1 MKKRLTIL
9 TALLLVMLQGA
20 WAESWSGKGTEQEP
34 YLIENTQHWQSLKQQ
49 VEAGNAFSGVVFR
62 LTNDIDT
69 QGNMVGNDQDKPFS
83 GTFDGDG
90 HMLTFN
96 VKVDQAGDSRLAP
109 FFCAKG
115 AAFRHISVSGE
126 INASTQYAA
135 GLVSKVFGPETTT
148 IYDCKTTVEIWGNT
162 VTNAAHGGLVGAVV
176 SGGLE
181 MDRCVFSGMINGNNS
196 AGMVGWSNV
205 DITIRNS
212 MVDPSE
218 AIRINGGATFA
229 RMAGGAKLNLTD
241 CYTTQ
246 VIETSLS
253 NQQGTVVFSRIHV
266 PTGCTYKILDEP
278 FVRFNGVDY
287 WTSGTWVELSAPD
300 DMAFDHWY
308 DPFAKDAL
316 YISDPWTKNGR
327 HQLRDIH
334 YTPVIQIATS
344 MPEAKTQHTIQG
356 VKYRYLS
363 SRDYKLYLSDELCR
377 QKGWSFDD
385 KEYLVGYDK
394 DGDKLYISAAVGYEG
409 DINKNME
416 GAWIWNTDFTG
427 TILTNDCVG
436 AWTDRTH
443 LAVIAPRAF
452 KGCTDLRKVTFQS
465 DDGSDIYKAVHGPDF
480 IIGREAFADCPNLTE
495 FIMMYYNRTGT
506 DKWDVMAPTT
516 AIEVAED
523 AFRGSPNCRILVDPT
538 VYQDYLTSKTWEAQQ
553 NRISLYMKAE
563 EDMSVNGAKYSYM
576 RDSKGNAI
584 KNDAAGHEAMMNTLR
599 YWTADYQ
606 DFVGGSL
613 LAQQDKKNIWYAQ
626 IVGADADYLNKNDGV
641 MRIYNDP
648 GSYYNYKTVAI
659 GENAFSGCE
668 ALKAIEFWQT
678 NGRSENSLSD
688 LKMVIRNGALKGCKN
703 LKELRMFYYVQDGD
717 DHWETLGPQDV
728 IPGDNIFGIPSM
740 EELEAM
746 TEEQRQDFLH
756 PIPEGF
762 KILVSPSRMM
772 EFMLDPNWSNYL
784 DYIEPVEFDP
794 TNKKEDF
801 TMSKQPGITYGY
813 MTNPGGVLETSQTVS
828 QDVSWWTAVRIAYEV
843 AKEILTY
850 GMTTYTEPVVEGA
863 ENNVLTNAEI
873 VALKELTSQFTN
885 DTETESIFE
894 LVEKSPLRT
903 KLQQLIEQQLTYRE
917 VDHVWETCFDGFTTW
932 GLINEEGVWIGNL
945 ASFEKIIS
953 KLGELGPHNFK
964 LTLKRV
970 IKNVLKHN
978 VYVPSHLLEKILTK
992 GGATALSFA
1001 SSHTAGYMASKH
1013 WGSGSYNYEVMKK
1026 GMRENILSNIHQ
1038 VGIVGGGYVY
1048 TVPTKN
1054 LAYHTYIKEVK
1065 DDVTR
1070 AVIYAGTD
1078 KGQGG
1083 NANTVTT
1090 TFAKKAFRDKK
1101 NLTHVSFFENN
1112 VSTNEAVP
1120 MVLAIPDSAFVGCD
1134 NLTELRLLLET
1145 DGHGTQAMG
1154 PESFILGGDSIF
1166 AGLSPEKFHIVID
1179 PSRKQDFL
1187 DNESWKPL
1195 EKYFV
1200 YEAAEPNTEEN
1211 HYGGKYAYAYENG
1224 SVQKVNKV
1232 LGHKIEHTV
1241 VTGPTTKSGEYLLSK
1256 HQGALKLCND
1266 IGVYNNYQ
1274 LDAVKAG
1281 AFKGCDDL
1289 RVVYFTDLYG
1299 SGAFGDSY
1307 TGLDVTLEDSCFAH
1321 TKNLADLD
1329 LLYLVTDGDNHI
1341 DLITPQQLKLGKGV
1355 FEGSAAR
1362 RKMMPQQVAWFEAD
1376 TTWNKLRDRFMPCV
1390 IKPGDE
1396 GVKKAL
1402 KKMAYKDM
1410 AATGYDTELWT
1421 DYIDLARIGGV
1432 GFSWLDGKFTEYKD
1446 DILSFADFKYF
1457 ESVGLD
1463 YVGSKWFKDCAKMSN
1478 IMLPATI
1485 KRIEGAAFEGCAKL
1499 TDIELPA
1506 GIEFISGRSF
1516 MGCSLLRSIVVRG
1529 EQPAK
1534 IESDAFPYNDGMKI
1548 YVPAAKVD
1556 DYKRAWADYAQYIVA
1571 DNGDHTKKVVS
1582 LSKSGTLAQ
1591 ELGLYWEWSYS
1602 GLIAGDEPRYLHG
1615 NYSRYDSLT
1624 VSGPLNDLDLATL
1637 RYLAGADSYSRG
1649 GGAATDGRLRFLNL
1663 YGASIVKD
1671 SESKAHYVNHSSGMD
1686 VDWRDIKADNV
1697 LPRYLFSNCTALES
1711 VVLPRSINS
1720 MDGFIFEGC
1729 SALKRVCVTGSLENY
1744 NVADRDYFLKGILG
1758 SPLEEL
1764 VLYTDKPAVSTNGD
1778 PWGQAIGI
1786 VFTKQSQYADY
1797 QNQPYLTRQAQN
1809 IVAPFKEDAVMDLM
1823 FQKGLF
1829 FPGEYLQR
1837 ENVEGLFN
1845 YDTSLRDFNDFARFA
1860 NVKELDQTF
1869 FDAWINSVTLPTSIE
1884 KIGTN
1889 AFVGC
1894 NWLSTIRINCD
1905 SVPELGNDAFRNLP
1919 ADFRILV
1926 PKTLCK
1932 LYRTKWPQ
1940 YADHINPDNTLNSG
1954 DDIITV
1960 ELTEPNTLA
1969 AKLGLTVTTD
1979 SKSSVWAHDY
1989 QYVTGIRG
1997 DYSNVHR
2004 LKVVGPISGQDLS
2017 VLRYLAGFCAWA
2029 NTRNYAG
2036 PLEYIDLYD
2045 AQLKA
2050 SDFAVASDMFWKT
2063 TRVVKVD
2070 DDDVLPAYSFL
2081 QAYNLKTLILPRTC
2095 KEVRSRAL
2103 QQCEALEVL
2112 VVGDKTTDFNWSA
2125 LDDDAMLSRMY
2136 LLCEKKP
2143 EIDMDSWAWRNLCNN
2158 YHPTFDAFY
2167 VRPSLFQEYL
2177 KDDAYTGMTWQRTN
2191 NISKGE
2197 FADDESF
2204 CAFAAHAA
2212 ATRDDLLGVDNVEG
2226 WFKGH
2231 ATISDLT
2238 PLKYT
2243 AIDSLSRATLA
2254 PLTQLETIALPEWLT
2269 AIEDGAFTAAANL
2282 RYVDMLACDT
2292 TMVIDRMKNGGLKR
2306 MGINT
2311 DQTLVYVPQQYGAT
2325 DETNVV
2331 WGREGSLQANTY
2343 RLVDGLDYN
2352 VPYTF
2357 QTQHVRN
2364 SRKIAKSD
2372 KPYTL
2377 CLPYQMSVAG
2387 GARLYAL
2394 IDRSGATLT
2403 FSETDGQ
2410 GEAMKPYL
2418 LLAGQ
2423 DGIML
2428 DSDQPQTI
2436 QASAGM
2442 HGEDAYVAG
2451 YVMRGTLKAIDNKT
2465 AADMGAQILQSD
2477 GKWHPVYSQTDD
2489 EKKAVIMPYR
2499 AYLLPSTHGAGTRM
2513 MSIKLINNDGTTA
2526 IYSLDADT
2534 GDAEGEGWYTTDGR
2548 RLPAQPARHGVYIH
2562 QGRKVVK

>member
-9 TALLLVMLQGA
+9 TALLLVMLQSA
-20 WAESWSGKGTEQEP
+20 WAESWSGKGTEQKP

-246 VIETSLS
+246 VIETSVS
-253 NQQGTVVFSRIHV
+253 NQQGTVVFSRIYV

-300 DMAFDHWY
+300 DMAFDHWC
-308 DPFAKDAL
+308 DPYAKDAL

-344 MPEAKTQHTIQG
+344 MPEARTMHTIQG

-377 QKGWSFDD
+377 QKGWSLDN

-416 GAWIWNTDFTG
+416 GDWIWNTAFTG
-427 TILTNDCVG
+427 TILTNDCVS
-436 AWTDRTH
+436 ASRDRTH

-452 KGCTDLRKVTFQS
+452 KGCTDLKKVTFQS
-465 DDGSDIYKAVHGPDF
+465 DNGSDIYKAVHGPDF
-480 IIGREAFADCPNLTE
+480 IIGEEAFADCPNLTE
-495 FIMMYYNRTGT
+495 FVMMYYNRTGT

-516 AIEVAED
+516 AIEVADD
-523 AFRGSPNCRILVDPT
+523 AFSGSPNCRIMVDPT
-538 VYQDYLTSKTWEAQQ
+538 VYQDYLSSTTWQAQQ
-553 NRISLYMKAE
+553 NRIGIYMKAE

-626 IVGADADYLNKNDGV
+626 IVGADTDYLNKNNGV

-688 LKMVIRNGALKGCKN
+688 MKIVIRNGALKGCKN
-703 LKELRMFYYVQDGD
+703 LRELRLFYYVQDGD
-717 DHWETLGPQDV
+717 DHWEALGPQDV
-728 IPGDNIFGIPSM
+728 IPGNNIFGVLS
-740 EELEAM
+740 EEERIGM
-746 TEEQRQDFLH
+746 TEEENASAEAL
-756 PIPEGF
+756 IPTEDL
-762 KILVSPSRMM
+762 KILVSTSRYQ
-772 EFMLDPNWSNYL
+772 EFMNDLNWEPYL
-784 DYIEPVEFDP
+784 KYIEPVEFDP
-794 TNKKEDF
+794 TNSRKDF
-801 TMSKQPGITYGY
+801 TLGDQKGITYGY
-813 MTNPGGVLETSQTVS
+813 VTNPGGILVSSQTVS
-828 QDVSWWTAVRIAYEV
+828 QDVSWWTAPRIAIELALDILSMGSASGSAAELSSYGAFTASEYMAIKKAIANEWGYKRKVIDFLKQVFPYLYKLPFKSDRLKYTAERLLPKLIQEGIVNQKGKWLIKTEAEMV
-843 AKEILTY
+843 AKLSGSMAANDLGVSVKVFVNNYIQHL
-850 GMTTYTEPVVEGA
+850 A
-863 ENNVLTNAEI
+863 ETGTKSLAKK
-873 VALKELTSQFTN
+873 ALIYSL
-885 DTETESIFE
+885 
-894 LVEKSPLRT
+894 
-903 KLQQLIEQQLTYRE
+903 
-917 VDHVWETCFDGFTTW
+917 
-932 GLINEEGVWIGNL
+932 
-945 ASFEKIIS
+945 
-953 KLGELGPHNFK
+953 
-964 LTLKRV
+964 
-970 IKNVLKHN
+970 
-978 VYVPSHLLEKILTK
+978 
-992 GGATALSFA
+992 GGAACASTTTASYLA
-1001 SSHTAGYMASKH
+1001 AKQ
-1013 WGSGSYNYEVMKK
+1013 WGGTGAYNGDQLLK
-1026 GMRENILSNIHQ
+1026 GMRANILSNMHQ
-1038 VGIVGGGYVY
+1038 AGLVGGAYVI
-1048 TVPTKN
+1048 TTPVKN
-1054 LAYHTYIKEVK
+1054 IAYHTYIKEVK
-1065 DDVTR
+1065 DDVTH

-1078 KGQGG
+1078 KGQGH

-1101 NLTHVSFFENN
+1101 NLQKVSFYENN

-1120 MVLAIPDSAFVGCD
+1120 MLLTIPDSAFVGCD
-1134 NLTELRLLLET
+1134 NLTELNLLLDT
-1145 DGHGTQAMG
+1145 KSNGQQPLG
-1154 PESFILGGDSIF
+1154 PEAFILGGDSIF

-1187 DNESWKPL
+1187 ANESWKPL

-1200 YEAAEPNTEEN
+1200 YKPAKEKVAYDE
-1211 HYGGKYAYAYENG
+1211 YGGQYAYVYERG
-1224 SVQKVNKV
+1224 TVQKVSKSQ
-1232 LGHKIEHTV
+1232 GHKIEHMKV
-1241 VTGPTTKSGEYLLSK
+1241 IGATTDESEYLLSK

-1266 IGVYNNYQ
+1266 IGVYNNFQ
-1274 LDAVKAG
+1274 LDAVRKN
-1281 AFKGCDDL
+1281 AFKGNQDL
-1289 RVVYFTDLYG
+1289 RVVYFTDLKG
-1299 SGAFGDSY
+1299 TGAYGDSY
-1307 TGLDVTLEDSCFAH
+1307 TGFEMTLEDSCFAD
-1321 TKNLADLD
+1321 TKNLADID
-1329 LLYLVTDGDNHI
+1329 MLYLVTDGDNHI

-1355 FEGSAAR
+1355 FDGSTAR
-1362 RKMMPQQVAWFEAD
+1362 IKMMPQQVAWFEAD
-1376 TTWNKLRDRFMPCV
+1376 TTWNKYRDRFMPCV
-1390 IKPGDE
+1390 VKVGDE
-1396 GVKKAL
+1396 GIKKAL
-1402 KKMAYKDM
+1402 KQMAYKDM

-1421 DYIDLARIGGV
+1421 DYIDFARIAGA
-1432 GFSWLDGKFTEYKD
+1432 GFSWLDGKFTDQKD
-1446 DILSFADFKYF
+1446 NILSFADFKHF

-1463 YVGSKWFKDCAKMSN
+1463 YVGKEWFKDCAKLSN
-1478 IMLPATI
+1478 ILLPSTI
-1485 KRIEGAAFEGCAKL
+1485 KRIGASAFQYCSSLEE
-1499 TDIELPA
+1499 IEIPA
-1506 GIEFISGRSF
+1506 GVEEIES
-1516 MGCSLLRSIVVRG
+1516 MALAGCNKLNHIVVRG
-1529 EQPAK
+1529 ETPAK
-1534 IESDAFPYNDGMKI
+1534 IGSLAFEHNSLLKI
-1548 YVPAAKVD
+1548 YVPTAKVNA
-1556 DYKRAWADYAQYIVA
+1556 YKQAWPAYADYIVGMDQY
-1571 DNGDHTKKVVS
+1571 DTKKTIE
-1582 LSKSGTLAQ
+1582 LTQAGTLA
-1591 ELGLYWEWSYS
+1591 EKLGLSIEWSYT
-1602 GLIAGDEPRYLHG
+1602 GVIAGDEPRYLHG
-1615 NYSRYDSLT
+1615 NYSKYDSLT
-1624 VSGPLNDLDLATL
+1624 ISGPLNNVDLAVI
-1637 RYLAGADSYSRG
+1637 RYLAGSDSYNNNG
-1649 GGAATDGRLRFLNL
+1649 GNPTDGKLRYLNL
-1663 YGASIVKD
+1663 LNARIKKD
-1671 SESKAHYVNHSSGMD
+1671 DNDKAHYANLGGTFSSA
-1686 VDWRDIKADNV
+1686 WADIKEDDV
-1697 LPRYLFSNCTALES
+1697 LPDYLFSHCGALQTAI
-1711 VVLPRSINS
+1711 LPQTVKKY
-1720 MDGFIFEGC
+1720 GTGIFFQC
-1729 SALKRVCVTGSLENY
+1729 SALKRVAMTGSIEQYEKAGYMNGMISY
-1744 NVADRDYFLKGILG
+1744 
-1758 SPLEEL
+1758 PLEEL
-1764 VLYTDKPAVSTNGD
+1764 SMMTDTPAKSECGD
-1778 PWGQAIGI
+1778 AWMQP
-1786 VFTKQSQYADY
+1786 VENVYVKKSQMGDY
-1797 QNQPYLTRQAQN
+1797 ISQPYLTVQAQSLL
-1809 IVAPFKEDAVMDLM
+1809 APFADDAVIDAMTK
-1823 FQKGLF
+1823 KGHF
-1829 FPGEYLQR
+1829 FPGEYL
-1837 ENVEGLFN
+1837 EWNNVENLFN
-1845 YDTSLRDFNDFARFA
+1845 DNKQITSFNDFRLFT
-1860 NVKELDQTF
+1860 NVKELHETF
-1869 FDAWINSVTLPTSIE
+1869 RGASNLRSITLPDSLKSI
-1884 KIGTN
+1884 GPG
-1889 AFVGC
+1889 AFAAC
-1894 NWLSTIRINCD
+1894 ESLDTICIQCD
-1905 SVPELGNDAFRNLP
+1905 SVPQLAQDAFAGL
-1919 ADFRILV
+1919 AKDFKILV
-1926 PKTLCK
+1926 PKQLCK
-1932 LYRTKWPQ
+1932 LYRTKWAQ
-1940 YADHINPDNTLNSG
+1940 YADHINPDNSYYAMG
-1954 DDIITV
+1954 DTV
-1960 ELTEPNTLA
+1960 KVVYTKEMNTLA
-1969 AKLGLTVTTD
+1969 KELGLTVTYDTRH
-1979 SKSSVWAHDY
+1979 KGANNGKKITFINSV
-1989 QYVTGIRG
+1989 RG
-1997 DYSNVHR
+1997 DYSNVR
-2004 LKVVGPISGQDLS
+2004 KLKVVGPISGADLS
-2017 VLRYLAGFCAWA
+2017 LLRYMAGFCPWA
-2029 NTRNYAG
+2029 NTRNAQG
-2036 PLEYIDLYD
+2036 QLEYIDLYD
-2045 AQLKA
+2045 AELKA
-2050 SDFAVASDMFWKT
+2050 SEYEAAPDMFWQLWHKADESYV
-2063 TRVVKVD
+2063 RYD
-2070 DDDVLPAYSFL
+2070 NVLPYYAFL
-2081 QAYNLKTLILPRTC
+2081 QAYSLKTLILPRTLT
-2095 KEVRSRAL
+2095 KVESRAM
-2103 QQCEALEVL
+2103 QECENLETL
-2112 VVGDKTTDFNWSA
+2112 VIGDDMTDFNWSSLDDCASMTRLYILAKQKPA
-2125 LDDDAMLSRMY
+2125 LD
-2136 LLCEKKP
+2136 
-2143 EIDMDSWAWRNLCNN
+2143 MDNWLWRNLCNN

-2167 VRPSLFQEYL
+2167 VRPSLYQEYL
-2177 KDDAYTGMTWQRTN
+2177 KDDAYAGMTWQRTN
-2191 NISKGE
+2191 NISKGA
-2197 FADDESF
+2197 FDDDESF
-2204 CAFAAHAA
+2204 TAFAAHAA
-2212 ATRDDLLGVDNVEG
+2212 ATSDDLAQVNSVEG
-2226 WFKGH
+2226 WFDKHGN
-2231 ATISDLT
+2231 IRDLT

-2243 AIDSLSRATLA
+2243 AIDSLSKVTVA
-2254 PLTQLETIALPEWLT
+2254 PLTQMEAIALPKSLAAVEEGT
-2269 AIEDGAFTAAANL
+2269 FAAANNL
-2282 RYVDMLACDT
+2282 RYVDMLLCDST
-2292 TMVIDRMKNGGLKR
+2292 VMIDRMKNGGLKR

-2311 DQTLVYVPQQYGAT
+2311 DQTLVYVPQQYGET
-2325 DETNVV
+2325 DEVNVI
-2331 WGREGSLQANTY
+2331 WGKVGSLQANTY

-2418 LLAGQ
+2418 LLADQ
-2423 DGIML
+2423 NGIML

-2436 QASAGM
+2436 QASVGV

-2465 AADMGAQILQSD
+2465 AADMGAHILQSD
-2477 GKWHPVYSQTDD
+2477 GQWHPVYSQTDD

-2548 RLPAQPARHGVYIH
+2548 RLPAEPARHGVYIH
-2562 QGRKVVK
+2562 QGHKVVK

>member
-246 VIETSLS
+246 VIETSVS
-253 NQQGTVVFSRIHV
+253 NQQGTVVFSRIYV

-344 MPEAKTQHTIQG
+344 MPEARTMHTIQG

-377 QKGWSFDD
+377 QKGWTLDN

-394 DGDKLYISAAVGYEG
+394 DGDKLYITAAVGYEG
-409 DINKNME
+409 DINKNMN
-416 GAWIWNTDFTG
+416 GAWIWNTAFTG

-452 KGCTDLRKVTFQS
+452 KGCTDLKKVTFQS

-538 VYQDYLTSKTWEAQQ
+538 VYQDYLNSSLWTAQQ
-553 NRISLYMKAE
+553 NMMGLYMKAG

-613 LAQQDKKNIWYAQ
+613 LAQQDQKNIWYAQ

-688 LKMVIRNGALKGCKN
+688 MKMVIRNGALKGCKN
-703 LKELRMFYYVQDGD
+703 LKELRLFYYVQDGD

-728 IPGDNIFGIPSM
+728 IPGDNIFGRPKGAEAEGMSE
-740 EELEAM
+740 EELDKAW
-746 TEEQRQDFLH
+746 RAAV
-756 PIPEGF
+756 PEGF
-762 KILVSPSRMM
+762 KILVSPDRMT
-772 EFMLDPNWSNYL
+772 EFMLDPNWSHYAS
-784 DYIEPVEFDP
+784 YIEAVDYNP
-794 TNKKEDF
+794 TNAKDDF
-801 TMSKQPGITYGY
+801 TIGDQKGITYGY
-813 MTNPGGVLETSQTVS
+813 ITGAGGILETSQTVS
-828 QDVSWWTAVRIAYEV
+828 QDVSWWTGLRIAYEV
-843 AKEILTY
+843 IT
-850 GMTTYTEPVVEGA
+850 EGA
-863 ENNVLTNAEI
+863 KAAYNYTLYQKIANLMENGGLDGAELRELLKKLCNTGFAIPKSYSVQGHEFAEIFHYLYEPGLIDASGKWIASSNTVAKAVLTLRLKSLLRVDMPVILRQVARRHLAEI
-873 VALKELTSQFTN
+873 PLNMAARTSALTAVITDAVTSAKQWGVGTYN
-885 DTETESIFE
+885 GDQ
-894 LVEKSPLRT
+894 
-903 KLQQLIEQQLTYRE
+903 LQ
-917 VDHVWETCFDGFTTW
+917 
-932 GLINEEGVWIGNL
+932 
-945 ASFEKIIS
+945 
-953 KLGELGPHNFK
+953 
-964 LTLKRV
+964 
-970 IKNVLKHN
+970 
-978 VYVPSHLLEKILTK
+978 
-992 GGATALSFA
+992 
-1001 SSHTAGYMASKH
+1001 
-1013 WGSGSYNYEVMKK
+1013 K
-1026 GMRENILSNIHQ
+1026 GMRENIKSNMHQ
-1038 VGIVGGGYVY
+1038 VGVVGGGYVV
-1048 TVPTKN
+1048 TTPVKN
-1054 LAYHTYIKEVK
+1054 IAYHTYIKEVK

-1078 KGQGG
+1078 KGQGH

-1090 TFAKKAFRDKK
+1090 TFAKNAFRNKK
-1101 NLTHVSFFENN
+1101 NLTHIEFFENN
-1112 VSTNEAVP
+1112 VTTNEAVP
-1120 MVLAIPDSAFVGCD
+1120 MVLTIPDSAFVGCD
-1134 NLTELRLLLET
+1134 NLQELRLLLKT

-1187 DNESWKPL
+1187 DNESWAPL

-1200 YEAAEPNTEEN
+1200 YEGAEPKTEFNE
-1211 HYGGKYAYAYENG
+1211 YGGQYAYAYE
-1224 SVQKVNKV
+1224 SATVQKVHKEQ
-1232 LGHKIEHTV
+1232 GHKIEHTI
-1241 VTGPTTKSGEYLLSK
+1241 VTGPTTNGSYKLSE
-1256 HQGALKLCND
+1256 HMGALKLCND

-1281 AFKGCDDL
+1281 AFKDCHDL
-1289 RVVYFTDLYG
+1289 RSVYFTDLYG
-1299 SGAFGDSY
+1299 SGAFGDCY
-1307 TGLDVTLEDSCFAH
+1307 TGLSVMLEDSCFASSY
-1321 TKNLADLD
+1321 LQYLD
-1329 LLYLVTDGDNHI
+1329 LLYMVTDGDNHI
-1341 DLITPQQLKLGKGV
+1341 DPITPQQVRIGKGV
-1355 FEGSAAR
+1355 FHDTSAR
-1362 RKMMPQQVAWFEAD
+1362 IKMMPQQVAWFRAD
-1376 TTWNKLRDRFMPCV
+1376 SAWAKYEDRFMPCI

-1402 KKMAYKDM
+1402 KNYAYRDK
-1410 AATGYDTELWT
+1410 AATGNDTELWT
-1421 DYIDLARIGGV
+1421 DYIDLSRLLNY
-1432 GFSWLDGKFTEYKD
+1432 GFEGLAGKFTAEKD
-1446 DILSFADFKYF
+1446 NLRSFADFKYF

-1463 YVGSKWFKDCAKMSN
+1463 YVGKEWFKDCDKLSN
-1478 IMLPATI
+1478 ILLPSTV
-1485 KRIEGAAFEGCAKL
+1485 KRIGASAFQYCSSLQE
-1499 TDIELPA
+1499 IEIPA
-1506 GIEFISGRSF
+1506 GVEEIESMAFA
-1516 MGCSLLRSIVVRG
+1516 GCNKLNRIVVRG

-1534 IESDAFPYNDGMKI
+1534 IGAISFEQNSLLKI
-1548 YVPAAKVD
+1548 YVPTGKVNA
-1556 DYKRAWADYAQYIVA
+1556 YKQAWPAYADCIVGM
-1571 DNGDHTKKVVS
+1571 DELKVKKSVTVS
-1582 LSKSGTLAQ
+1582 TPGTLAE
-1591 ELGLYWEWSYS
+1591 ELGLNWEWDYS
-1602 GLIAGDEPRYLHG
+1602 GVYAGDEPRYLSG

-1624 VSGPLNDLDLATL
+1624 VSGPLNNVDLATL
-1637 RYLAGADSYSRG
+1637 RYLAGCDSYTRL
-1649 GGAATDGRLRFLNL
+1649 GAATDGKLRYLNL
-1663 YGASIVKD
+1663 KDASIRKD
-1671 SESKAHYVNHSSGMD
+1671 DGDKAHYYNHSHGLD
-1686 VDWRDIKADNV
+1686 FEWYDIKSDDV
-1697 LPRYLFSNCTALES
+1697 LPTYLFNKCTSLET
-1711 VVLPRSINS
+1711 VILPSSLSSIGN
-1720 MDGFIFEGC
+1720 FVFLGC
-1729 SALKRVCVTGSLENY
+1729 SALKRVALTGQVKQYATWEN
-1744 NVADRDYFLKGILG
+1744 VIGELDH
-1758 SPLEEL
+1758 PLEEL
-1764 VLYTDKPAVSTNGD
+1764 VFMTDNVVVSDDND
-1778 PWGQAIGI
+1778 PWGQPIQQ
-1786 VFTKQSQYADY
+1786 VYTKKSQFSDY
-1797 QNQPYLTRQAQN
+1797 QGQPYLTNQAQS
-1809 IVAPFKEDAVMDLM
+1809 ITALFEDDAVMESLSR
-1823 FQKGLF
+1823 K
-1829 FPGEYLQR
+1829 GEYFPSEYLAR
-1837 ENVEGLFN
+1837 ENVDDLFRGN
-1845 YDTSLRDFNDFARFA
+1845 QDIRQFDDFYHFQ
-1860 NVKELDQTF
+1860 NVKQLDLTF
-1869 FDAWINSVTLPTSIE
+1869 ENAYIESITLPKSIE
-1884 KIGTN
+1884 RIG
-1889 AFVGC
+1889 
-1894 NWLSTIRINCD
+1894 S
-1905 SVPELGNDAFRNLP
+1905 DAFSACYGLKTISLSCDTVPVLGEAAFRDLP
-1919 ADFRILV
+1919 DDFQILV
-1926 PKTLCK
+1926 PKNLCK

-1940 YADHINPDNTLNSG
+1940 YASHINPDLKSYAEG
-1954 DDIITV
+1954 DIKVVTTK
-1960 ELTEPNTLA
+1960 EKNTLA
-1969 AKLGLTVTTD
+1969 RELGLQVTYDTHVA
-1979 SKSSVWAHDY
+1979 KSENQYNNNKVTFINSV
-1989 QYVTGIRG
+1989 RG
-1997 DYSNVHR
+1997 DYSDIKR
-2004 LKVVGPISGQDLS
+2004 LKVVGPISGADLCL
-2017 VLRYLAGFCAWA
+2017 LRYLAGFCAWA
-2029 NTRNYAG
+2029 NTRNYFG
-2036 PLEYIDLYD
+2036 QLEYIDLYD
-2045 AQLKA
+2045 AELQA
-2050 SDFAVASDMFWKT
+2050 SEYEAASDMYWSPKKMNQSYVA
-2063 TRVVKVD
+2063 RD
-2070 DDDVLPAYSFL
+2070 NELPAYAFL
-2081 QAYNLKTLILPRTC
+2081 QAYSLKTLILPKTVT
-2095 KEVRSRAL
+2095 KVESRAL
-2103 QQCEALEVL
+2103 QECESLETL
-2112 VVGDKTTDFNWSA
+2112 VIGDETTAFNWSA
-2125 LDDDAMLSRMY
+2125 LDDCASLSKMY
-2136 LLCEKKP
+2136 ILAKQKP
-2143 EIDMDSWAWRNLCNN
+2143 ALPMDCWLWRNLCNN

-2254 PLTQLETIALPEWLT
+2254 PLTQMEAIALPESLT

-2292 TMVIDRMKNGGLKR
+2292 TVMIDRMKNGGLKR

-2311 DQTLVYVPQQYGAT
+2311 DQTLVYVPQQYGET
-2325 DETNVV
+2325 DEVNVI

-2343 RLVDGLDYN
+2343 RLVDSLDYN

-2410 GEAMKPYL
+2410 GEAKKPYL

-2423 DGIML
+2423 DGVML

-2436 QASAGM
+2436 QASVGM

-2548 RLPAQPARHGVYIH
+2548 RLPAEPARHGVYIH